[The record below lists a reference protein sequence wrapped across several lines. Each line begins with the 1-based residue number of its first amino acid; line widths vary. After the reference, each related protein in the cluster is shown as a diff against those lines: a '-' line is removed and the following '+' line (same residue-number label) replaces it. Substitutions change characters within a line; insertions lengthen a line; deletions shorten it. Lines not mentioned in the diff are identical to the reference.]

1 MPTVINNSTFLDAFA
16 AGQYTDQQYQT
27 VVAATL
33 SSNLQVIAA
42 ADQVVTSLFQY
53 GPTPSTFATAGSDTQ
68 ITVGLMLA
76 RNAPLTQLDNLLAGT
91 WGERQAALAAFP
103 NQAAV
108 WATYGADPGV
118 YSTVQTEIRT
128 ALTGVAGNDPFTTA
142 TAAGY
147 ISTPEDRTIWLTLN
161 PNQFFALFTTLPFK
175 ITNSNPND
183 SGNTIAWIGNLAL
196 NDALSP
202 ASVAAIDGLWVER
215 NVALTNPLVTAST
228 LVAPPLGPQ
237 GIGNA
242 ADQAK
247 VVATPAAIAA
257 SYNFPLPTNV
267 ATDPVALVETYY
279 GNTTVLTNSYNQ
291 YRQAVGLAPG
301 TLQYV
306 SGTNLTGNKNVAS
319 GELTLDMSVVSGAVP
334 NSTIRMYS
342 DLAGTPY
349 NAYQQVFFDAN
360 RPGVL
365 SSSFPIVGQSTAG
378 SPFQW
383 AFQQLMIDG
392 VLANVTVHMAGG
404 DEGASANI
412 PNGNVNV
419 TSGHSSPY
427 TILVGGTSIATLS
440 SAMADP
446 TLSTPV
452 TPAVQSL
459 VQLALNNDRATVFT
473 MVAAGL
479 KTLPSHLS
487 AAAPGPDGAAT
498 QLTKMFETVWQELTV
513 TPGVA
518 NNAPTTS
525 GVLNNVPVLN
535 ASYGEHLTGSGGVTN
550 LVGPPDYQ
558 TAFGLGL
565 SGRATPDVT
574 ALSAGDAR
582 YSTLN
587 DDYVNWLAGVP
598 GSSASPLLTPNGGT
612 SAASPFWASLTTQ
625 FNVIF
630 KDQGLPKLG
639 YYTDLLYIADVIA
652 PGSFNDIQL
661 GNNVNGFYTT
671 AYQTSYFNPITSDG
685 NGWGLF
691 EIPTGLGFT
700 AHPGFDLTSGLGSPN
715 GLLLARA
722 LTAIAH
728 QQVTYSTSP
737 EMLDSNGGGGWIAG
751 TNESL
756 LFQTFSHDGD
766 ATVGM
771 HVGNGTTT
779 LSSGV
784 TAPWAWTARLAQQSL
799 QSDFDPGLVLLFDK
813 QGQGAVG
820 YHNVAAG
827 QSVGVSIDGL
837 TGHALQASMSNPF
850 GFVDFFAGGD
860 AVHVSRAVSIAETVG
875 GANDQLAVVRMR
887 QGGENSLQITLY
899 RVDDYSGTIDGKAP
913 GSADYAALAAG
924 RAYQTTDGR
933 TAISGAGYGQ
943 FAEALLKGVDANDI
957 IAMRLDNVTTGS
969 VFWAFA
975 QANEKI
981 NGQPAVHMINQ
992 GLNTWAWEDTVGLGD
1007 HDYNDLIVQLD
1018 FTSAHGNGWLV
1029 H

>member
-1 MPTVINNSTFLDAFA
+1 
-16 AGQYTDQQYQT
+16 
-27 VVAATL
+27 VARA
-33 SSNLQVIAA
+33 
-42 ADQVVTSLFQY
+42 
-53 GPTPSTFATAGSDTQ
+53 DTQ
-68 ITVGLMLA
+68 ITVGLMLDRA
-76 RNAPLTQLDNLLAGT
+76 APPFQLDDLLGGT
-91 WGERQAALAAFP
+91 WGQRQAAQAAFP
-103 NQAAV
+103 DQAAL
-108 WATYGADPGV
+108 WATYGADV
-118 YSTVQTEIRT
+118 ATYNTVKGQIQT
-128 ALTGVAGNDPFTTA
+128 ALGVVPGSIDPLATA

-147 ISTPEDRTIWLTLN
+147 ISTPEDRTIWLTLDRD
-161 PNQFFALFTTLPFK
+161 QFTALFNAVPVEISNPDTEGTTL
-175 ITNSNPND
+175 
-183 SGNTIAWIGNLAL
+183 AWIGNLAF
-196 NDALSP
+196 NDAIS
-202 ASVAAIDGLWVER
+202 ASSAAAIKGLWIER
-215 NVALTNPLVTAST
+215 GAALTNPLVTAST
-228 LVAPPLGPQ
+228 LVAPQLGPQ

-267 ATDPVALVETYY
+267 ATDPVALVETVY
-279 GNTTVLTNSYNQ
+279 GDTAKLTSSYNE
-291 YRQAVGLAPG
+291 YRHAVNLAPG

-306 SGTNLTGNKNVAS
+306 SGANLGGSAS
-319 GELTLDMSVVSGAVP
+319 GELTLDISVVAGAVP

-342 DLAGTPY
+342 DLKGTPY
-349 NAYQQVFFDAN
+349 NAYQQIFFDAD

-365 SSSFPIVGQSTAG
+365 SSSFPIIGQSTAG
-378 SPFQW
+378 SPFRW

-404 DEGASANI
+404 DEGASAAI
-412 PNGNVNV
+412 ANGNANV

-440 SAMADP
+440 SALADP
-446 TLSTPV
+446 TLNTPV
-452 TPAVQSL
+452 SPEVQSL
-459 VQLALNNDRATVFT
+459 VQLALHNDRGTVYG

-487 AAAPGPDGAAT
+487 AAAPGPEGAAK
-498 QLTKMFETVWQELTV
+498 QLTKMFETVWQALTV
-513 TPGVA
+513 TPGEAHDV
-518 NNAPTTS
+518 PTTS
-525 GVLNNVPVLN
+525 GKVKKVPVLE
-535 ASYGEHLTGSGGVTN
+535 ADYGAHLTGSGGVSDIMA
-550 LVGPPDYQ
+550 PPNYQ

-565 SGRATPDVT
+565 SGRAIPDVT
-574 ALSAGDAR
+574 ALSSGDAK
-582 YSTLN
+582 YATLN
-587 DDYVNWLAGVP
+587 HDYVNGDHHAGLI
-598 GSSASPLLTPNGGT
+598 ASNGGT
-612 SAASPFWASLTTQ
+612 SAASPLWASLTTQ

-652 PGSFNDIQL
+652 PASFNDILL
-661 GNNVNGFYTT
+661 GNNINGFYTT
-671 AYQTSYFNPITSDG
+671 AYQTDYFNPG
-685 NGWGLF
+685 LGLF
-691 EIPTGLGFT
+691 EVPTGLGYT

-728 QQVTYSTSP
+728 QQVSYSTSP
-737 EMLDSNGGGGWIAG
+737 AMLDSDGSGGWLAG
-751 TNESL
+751 TNEAL

-771 HVGNGTTT
+771 HVGNGTTL
-779 LSSGV
+779 LSSAM
-784 TAPWAWTARLAQQSL
+784 TAPYAWTARLAQQSL

-813 QGQGAVG
+813 QGQGSVG
-820 YHNVAAG
+820 YHNAAAG

-875 GANDQLAVVRMR
+875 GANNELAVVRMR
-887 QGGENSLQITLY
+887 QGGENSLQLTLY

-913 GSADYAALAAG
+913 GHADYAALVAS

-933 TAISGAGYGQ
+933 TAISGPGYGQ
-943 FAEALLKGVDANDI
+943 FGEVLLKGVDANDI
-957 IAMRLDNVTTGS
+957 IAMRLDNVTTGAF
-969 VFWAFA
+969 FWAFA
-975 QANEKI
+975 HANEQV

-992 GLNTWAWEDTVGLGD
+992 GLNTWAWEDTFGLGD

-1018 FTSAHGNGWLV
+1018 FTSAHGQGWLMR
-1029 H
+1029 